1 MRVLVVETLENRYNK
16 LKEQFDKL
24 NSEKTKMEGEK
35 EVYKKELKAMGFAS
49 LKEAI
54 NKKEE
59 LEAEQKKLEQE
70 LEQLLIKLE
79 HEVGINQ

>member
-1 MRVLVVETLENRYNK
+1 METLENRYNK
-16 LKEQFDKL
+16 LKEHFDKL

-54 NKKEE
+54 NKKDE
-59 LEAEQKKLEQE
+59 LEAEQKKLEKE
-70 LEQLLIKLE
+70 VEQLLIKLE

>member
-1 MRVLVVETLENRYNK
+1 METLENRYNK
-16 LKEQFDKL
+16 LKEHFDKL

-49 LKEAI
+49 LKEAL

-59 LEAEQKKLEQE
+59 LEVEQKKLEKE
-70 LEQLLIKLE
+70 VEQLLIKLE

>member
-1 MRVLVVETLENRYNK
+1 METLENRYNK
-16 LKEQFDKL
+16 LKEHFDKL

-79 HEVGINQ
+79 HEVGLNQ

>member
-1 MRVLVVETLENRYNK
+1 METLENRYNK
-16 LKEQFDKL
+16 LKEHFDKL

-49 LKEAI
+49 LKEAL

-79 HEVGINQ
+79 HEVGLNQ

>member
-1 MRVLVVETLENRYNK
+1 METLENRYNK
-16 LKEQFDKL
+16 LKEHFDKL

-49 LKEAI
+49 LKEAL

>member
-1 MRVLVVETLENRYNK
+1 METLENRYNK

-59 LEAEQKKLEQE
+59 LEAEQKKLQQE

-79 HEVGINQ
+79 HEVGLNQ

>member
-1 MRVLVVETLENRYNK
+1 METLENRYNK

-49 LKEAI
+49 LKEAL
-54 NKKEE
+54 NKK
-59 LEAEQKKLEQE
+59 
-70 LEQLLIKLE
+70 
-79 HEVGINQ
+79 

>member
-1 MRVLVVETLENRYNK
+1 METLENRYNK
-16 LKEQFDKL
+16 LKEHFDKL

-49 LKEAI
+49 LKEAL

-79 HEVGINQ
+79 HEVGINQWEQ

>member
-1 MRVLVVETLENRYNK
+1 METLENRYNK

-79 HEVGINQ
+79 HKVGLNQ

>member
-1 MRVLVVETLENRYNK
+1 MGTLENRYNK
-16 LKEQFDKL
+16 LKEHFDKL

-49 LKEAI
+49 LKEAL

-59 LEAEQKKLEQE
+59 LEVEQKKLEKE
-70 LEQLLIKLE
+70 VAQLLIKLE
-79 HEVGINQ
+79 HEIGINQ

>member
-1 MRVLVVETLENRYNK
+1 METLANRYNK
-16 LKEQFDKL
+16 LKEHFDKL

-79 HEVGINQ
+79 HEVGLNQ

>member
-1 MRVLVVETLENRYNK
+1 METLENRYNK
-16 LKEQFDKL
+16 LKEHFDKL

-59 LEAEQKKLEQE
+59 LEAEQKKLEKE
-70 LEQLLIKLE
+70 VEQLLIKLE
-79 HEVGINQ
+79 HEVGLNQ